1 MKLRLVA
8 CASVLAGTVHA
19 EPRDFTPEIADTYA
33 AVACGKAGVA
43 DGFAAAPVTKH
54 CAAVANTIAA
64 WDKHWR
70 AKVAPF
76 VAKHA
81 PTTATDVL
89 YPFGGGDLA
98 TALVVYPDAREYTT
112 ISLEGMG
119 DPRAIADLRG
129 DARSAKLATALAGFR
144 DNLAESFGY
153 AWNTT
158 ADLSVGSTASAAK
171 PAGARVPQIL
181 GIALTALAVSGY
193 EPVSARY
200 FTIANDG
207 TLVYVTADDVAAW
220 DAAKHP
226 AARKQ
231 ENDLQTGLFT
241 NIEITFRARGDA
253 SAPVKTFRHVAAD
266 LSNKGMTPGMRAFLA
281 HGVGGGTRPLATITK
296 AAVYLLWRAYF
307 SDLRDLLLA
316 RMAIMVSDDTGIL
329 PFASEPAG
337 FEVAVWG
344 KYHGAF
350 FPGADK
356 AIAAKLATYWKKHAV
371 GPLDFH
377 FGYYD
382 DQRQSHLM
390 VTTRKPVSAP

>member
-1 MKLRLVA
+1 MRPLLLALV
-8 CASVLAGTVHA
+8 SSGLVVGTAAA

-33 AVACGKAGVA
+33 AVACGHAGKA
-43 DGFAAAPVTKH
+43 DGFAAAPVAKH
-54 CAAVANTIAA
+54 CTAAGATLAQ
-64 WDKHWR
+64 WHKHWR

-76 VAKHA
+76 VATNA
-81 PTTATDVL
+81 TTTATDVL

-98 TALVVYPDAREYTT
+98 TALVVYPDALEYTT

-119 DPRAIADLRG
+119 DPRAITDLRG
-129 DARSAKLATALAGFR
+129 DAKGAKLATALAGFR
-144 DNLAESFGY
+144 ENLAESFGY

-171 PAGARVPQIL
+171 PAGPRVPQIL
-181 GIALTALAVSGY
+181 GVALTALAVNGY
-193 EPVSARY
+193 EPVSAKY
-200 FTIANDG
+200 FRIAADG
-207 TLVYVTADDVAAW
+207 TLAYLTAEDIATW

-241 NIEITFRARGDA
+241 NIEITFRKQGDA
-253 SAPVKTFRHVAAD
+253 AAPLKTFRHFAAD
-266 LSNKGMTPGMRAFLA
+266 LSNKGMDPGVRAYLTK
-281 HGVGGGTRPLATITK
+281 GVGGGTRALATITK
-296 AAVYLLWRAYF
+296 AAVYLLWRDAF

-316 RMAIMVSDDTGIL
+316 RMVIMVSDDTGIL
-329 PFASEPAG
+329 PSTSEPAG
-337 FEVAVWG
+337 FAVTVWG

-350 FPGADK
+350 FKGADH

-371 GPLDFH
+371 GGIDFH

-382 DQRQSHLM
+382 DERQSHIM
-390 VTTRKPVSAP
+390 VTKKK